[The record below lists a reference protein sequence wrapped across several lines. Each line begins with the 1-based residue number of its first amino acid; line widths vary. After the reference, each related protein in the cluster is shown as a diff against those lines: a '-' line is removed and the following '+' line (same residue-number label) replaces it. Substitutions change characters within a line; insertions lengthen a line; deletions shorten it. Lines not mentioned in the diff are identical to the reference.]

1 MPQLM
6 HFSQTRLRGL
16 LDGMLLRRNVNA
28 SRRDA
33 ASGSNT
39 PDRFDSWV
47 MRLCA
52 PK

>member
-1 MPQLM
+1 M
-6 HFSQTRLRGL
+6 

-33 ASGSNT
+33 ASGSRT

-47 MRLCA
+47 MRLRA
-52 PK
+52 PR